1 MYADDFF
8 TTLSHFLAVE
18 LREGLRHFEEQTG
31 IQLYWAD
38 KEFFISRVD
47 LMSAIIDTFDPEA
60 YGLSRAEGDP
70 EAYGL
75 SKVEGVSENDQ

>member
-8 TTLSHFLAVE
+8 TTLLPFLADG
-18 LREGLRHFEEQTG
+18 LREGLRHFEEKTG
-31 IQLYWAD
+31 TQLYSAD
-38 KEFFISRVD
+38 KEFFIGRVD

-60 YGLSRAEGDP
+60 YGLFRAEGDP

-75 SKVEGVSENDQ
+75 SRAEGASENDR